1 MCKNISWFWFV
12 GFCKNKYFFIW
23 KGYVWIVFFE
33 YCVILVG
40 VSIVI
45 NVYKLGLID
54 IFMYVLVEVDLN
66 WNLMFGYFLEG
77 LNVMG
82 YLYKWDIDVISYYGM

>member
-1 MCKNISWFWFV
+1 MVFKENNLNIIFLNEKIFV
-12 GFCKNKYFFIW
+12 F
-23 KGYVWIVFFE
+23 VRVD
-33 YCVILVG
+33 
-40 VSIVI
+40 
-45 NVYKLGLID
+45 KLGLID

-82 YLYKWDIDVISYYGM
+82 YLYKWDNDVISYYGM